1 MSKDPFDFAEELKS
15 QDCQFY
21 TLSSEQ
27 CAKNLEKTRDLVFF
41 TGAGFSKAW
50 NSAYPLG
57 FELFSIKNIDTV
69 DNCYN
74 FIRLADELHI
84 TRPVESDSNFSEQCY
99 EYFSEIK
106 FHLDIFKRY
115 PSLMPK
121 VLDTTTISMFENE
134 ISSFILQRFKEM
146 VGANE
151 LNLDCTSKLNHNLV
165 RIFKALSSSSSN
177 LTFLSTNYDYIIEK
191 IFTQIGIKNLNRGIV
206 DREQFNKKSWG
217 TSEVNLFKLN
227 GGFEVYNDASGFH
240 LDYGRL
246 ESPDIILPS
255 KDQSYDSSYYKNMF
269 TKSASNLRD
278 ASKLIFVGYSLPE
291 EDHTIRLLLKSFID
305 YKGRDKE
312 IYVINRDLESS
323 LKICEKVAKLFPVL
337 AENNSIFAIDGS
349 LEQLSE
355 HV

>member
-1 MSKDPFDFAEELKS
+1 MNKDPFDFEQELRS
-15 QDCQFY
+15 QDCRFY
-21 TLSSEQ
+21 KLSSEQ
-27 CAKNLEKTRDLVFF
+27 CAKNLKRTKDLVFF

-50 NSAYPLG
+50 NSNYPLG
-57 FELFSIKNIDTV
+57 FELFSIEDIDAV
-69 DNCYN
+69 DNSYN

-84 TRPVESDSNFSEQCY
+84 TRPVESDSKFPEQCY

-121 VLDTTTISMFENE
+121 VLDSTTISMFERE
-134 ISSFILQRFKEM
+134 ISTFILQRFKEM
-146 VGANE
+146 VGDDE
-151 LNLDCTSKLNHNLV
+151 LNLDSKKELNNNLIK
-165 RIFKALSSSSSN
+165 IFKELSYSSSN

-191 IFTQIGIKNLNRGIV
+191 IFTQIGINNLNRGIV
-206 DREQFNKKSWG
+206 DREQFNNKSWG

-227 GGFEVYNDASGFH
+227 GGFEVYSDSSGFH
-240 LDYGRL
+240 LAYGRL
-246 ESPDIILPS
+246 ESPEIILPS

-305 YKGRDKE
+305 YTGRDKE
-312 IYVINRDLESS
+312 IYVINRNLESS
-323 LKICEKVAKLFPVL
+323 LNICEKVATLFPVL
-337 AENNSIFAIDGS
+337 AENNSIFAIEGS